1 MIGSIRQL
9 MQKEEEIFKHYLEIL
24 SCHFIIDMHIV
35 NQLKYYQ
42 FITCIHVPVELNVAI
57 FDWKPFLCMPIEL
70 LKEWCLIC
78 RSKNCRSP
86 AADARN
92 GISQWGR
99 MATEPVGAEG
109 GKHQPGVGRHPD
121 QSQDHPWWRLHGLN
135 PWERWKYIELE
146 TDWTLS
152 WLLIFGGC
160 CNFL

>member
-1 MIGSIRQL
+1 MYTCSSRIKCSYIW
-9 MQKEEEIFKHYLEIL
+9 
-24 SCHFIIDMHIV
+24 
-35 NQLKYYQ
+35 LK
-42 FITCIHVPVELNVAI
+42 T
-57 FDWKPFLCMPIEL
+57 FLCIPIEL

-152 WLLIFGGC
+152 WLLILVDVVIFC
-160 CNFL
+160 SLVTIKLINMNHYL

>member
-24 SCHFIIDMHIV
+24 SCHFISQSTKILSVHYMYTCSSRIKCSYIW
-35 NQLKYYQ
+35 LK
-42 FITCIHVPVELNVAI
+42 T
-57 FDWKPFLCMPIEL
+57 FLCIPIEL

-109 GKHQPGVGRHPD
+109 GKYQPGVGRHPD